1 MTKQHYR
8 MLKKARQQY
17 GKIVP
22 IPRRG
27 KKFTTYDGKIYYWF
41 NSIDHSTHAIME
53 EVENEL

>member
-17 GKIVP
+17 GRIVP

-27 KKFTTYDGKIYYWF
+27 KKFTMFDGKIAYWF
-41 NSIDHSTHAIME
+41 NTPDESTHMVVE
-53 EVENEL
+53 EVENDN